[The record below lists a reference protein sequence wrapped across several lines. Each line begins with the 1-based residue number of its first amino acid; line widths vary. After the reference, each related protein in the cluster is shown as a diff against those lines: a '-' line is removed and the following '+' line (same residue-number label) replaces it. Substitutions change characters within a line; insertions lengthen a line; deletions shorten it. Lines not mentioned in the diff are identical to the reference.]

1 MFDFQVKSGI
11 YIIAESGI
19 YLANKDDFIQKGFEG
34 TGFGGYLFMGGAS
47 ISQLVLWAVF
57 KPVDKFYAILLQGTR
72 CQNGHL

>member
-19 YLANKDDFIQKGFEG
+19 YPVNKDDFIQKGFEG
-34 TGFGGYLFMGGAS
+34 TGFGRFMYMGWAS
-47 ISQLVLWAVF
+47 LSQLVLWAVF
-57 KPVDKFYAILLQGTR
+57 KPMDKFHAILLHGTR